1 MSLPRQGIIMKA
13 IHTQLQ
19 INRVTIRPDDSVSFS
34 AQTPELSDDALLAFR
49 KIAKTLVN
57 ALLEPEAGSTDVLKI
72 ERQLDGKSP
81 SQRLRAVLYV
91 LWEQD
96 GRPHEDFEVYYRIR
110 MNAIIDWVKGKLE

>member
-1 MSLPRQGIIMKA
+1 MSLLRQGIIMKA